1 MANLVKDSERGSV
14 VAPGDDAGGCV
25 VVIVGLA
32 VILLLAIYALPV
44 IEDAVTDLGY
54 VFASQHAN
62 QKHGAVAEAIDDVCH
77 QGGEVTMMNPNT
89 KRQAI
94 ICKIQLDGQEVLG
107 VSIYEHGE
115 NVTSFLKE
123 KMRSV
128 DEVIRYLA
136 NQGYVK

>member
-1 MANLVKDSERGSV
+1 MDDV
-14 VAPGDDAGGCV
+14 VGDNTGCV
-25 VVIVGLA
+25 VLVVLVALALLALPILSEAFDEVLA
-32 VILLLAIYALPV
+32 VV
-44 IEDAVTDLGY
+44 DGWS
-54 VFASQHAN
+54 FASAHAN

-94 ICKIQLDGQEVLG
+94 ICKIQLDGQELFG
-107 VSIYEHGE
+107 VSIYESGE

-128 DEVIRYLA
+128 DEVVRYLS